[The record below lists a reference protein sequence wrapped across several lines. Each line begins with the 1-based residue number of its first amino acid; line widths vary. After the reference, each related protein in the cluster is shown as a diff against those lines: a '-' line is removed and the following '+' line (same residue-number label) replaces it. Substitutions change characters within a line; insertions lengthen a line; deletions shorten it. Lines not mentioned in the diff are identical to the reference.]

1 VTGGTSA
8 CECVQGT
15 DVRLHVDVSCQC
27 PLGGEP
33 QDYRL
38 EQLRYPFRVG
48 AGVERP
54 GRLPPSHRV
63 SEQFALT
70 AIAGAD
76 GRLESGVALGVAP
89 AVQGHEQ
96 AVDAVLLVLAEV
108 RDGAQ

>member
-15 DVRLHVDVSCQC
+15 DVRLHQC

-89 AVQGHEQ
+89 TVQGHEQ